1 MHKLRHTP
9 GDPEEAL
16 TEAIEAVVGDG
27 PVYILGLGYVDK
39 ADDGAGVLVA
49 DSLKR
54 TFPDHSFS
62 EHDGVE
68 GVVLDISERA
78 GPGTVL
84 FVDAGDIRAPPGT
97 IEIVPREDIR
107 ETEISTHRVP
117 VALMAAMLE
126 KSGKKVAIVAMQPKN
141 LEFRGGLSEE
151 MSGAVTAI
159 VAALTDVMLDRNG
172 PANA

>member
-16 TEAIEAVVGDG
+16 TEALKGVLGEG
-27 PVYILGLGYVDK
+27 PVYVLGLGYVDK
-39 ADDGAGVLVA
+39 ADDGAGVLVTN
-49 DSLKR
+49 SLKK

-68 GVVLDISERA
+68 GTVLDISEKP

-84 FVDAGDIRAPPGT
+84 FVDAGELGASPGT
-97 IEIVPREDIR
+97 IEIVPRDRIK

-117 VALMAAMLE
+117 VALMAAILE
-126 KSGKKVAIVAMQPKN
+126 RSGKKVAIVVIQPKT
-141 LEFRGGLSEE
+141 LAFRADISSE
-151 MSGAVTAI
+151 VR
-159 VAALTDVMLDRNG
+159 VATDKVVRVLTRHMKSLCL
-172 PANA
+172 P

>member
-16 TEAIEAVVGDG
+16 TEAVGTVVREG
-27 PVYILGLGYVDK
+27 PVYVLGLGYVDK

-49 DSLKR
+49 NTLKK

-68 GVVLDISERA
+68 GTVLDISERS

-84 FVDAGDIRAPPGT
+84 FVDAGDLGAPPGT
-97 IEIVPREDIR
+97 IEIVPRDHIE

-117 VALMAAMLE
+117 VALMAAILE
-126 KSGKKVAIVAMQPKN
+126 RSGKRVAIIAIQPKS
-141 LEFRGGLSEE
+141 LEFRAEMSEE
-151 MSGAVTAI
+151 VGRSVEAVVTA
-159 VAALTDVMLDRNG
+159 LSRLMQERNG
-172 PANA
+172 